1 MQSNWCI
8 KQRSQQFSHWYI
20 KQCLHYWSFFSSLF
34 TTIRTQTI
42 KICFDYYS
50 FNQSSGLFLKSN
62 NPINSFVC
70 NPNWDELISQRKP
83 QQMVQTQTKNQQPSD
98 LLSWICQTIQ
108 GPKITSYECVGV
120 LFYWKSYCHMLIYDS
135 LKTITISL
143 EHDSF
148 QRLVSFPKRYLVE
161 DTNLE

>member
-120 LFYWKSYCHMLIYDS
+120 LFYWNPIVICWH
-135 LKTITISL
+135 TILQKQSPFHWNMIPSKDL
-143 EHDSF
+143 FPF
-148 QRLVSFPKRYLVE
+148 QNG
-161 DTNLE
+161 TW